1 MYLSSKTWYLA
12 AVEETETFDELFVSL
27 VGLLFF
33 PWPPVGL
40 FSLGLWPRLNNWP
53 PFGLGKKSPTSEKKS
68 SSLVSFLYRPNN
80 VLETEHVFY
89 FFWTEFFPKNA
100 NCRLSIFNEFPK
112 ILNSLVSI
120 LHFFSSMRYWF
131 LININLWSFPIF
143 FMIS

>member
-1 MYLSSKTWYLA
+1 MIFDCCRWNWNLWW
-12 AVEETETFDELFVSL
+12 TFFSL

-33 PWPPVGL
+33 PWLPVSL
-40 FSLGLWPRLNNWP
+40 TSLGMALARQVTSLWSRE
-53 PFGLGKKSPTSEKKS
+53 KKVQPWKKS

-80 VLETEHVFY
+80 VLETEYIFY
-89 FFWTEFFPKNA
+89 FFWTEFFLKNA

-120 LHFFSSMRYWF
+120 LHFLSSMRYWF
-131 LININLWSFPIF
+131 FIAKNLWSFPIF